1 MQTYKMPKIR
11 FLSNHIRLVRVST
24 RHFLVTRS
32 DLLGCHGAVATLLRA
47 RGNVVMGPWQRYHAG
62 VATGEVPCKIGNTR
76 EIIGRK
82 RLANEEFM
90 IK

>member
-1 MQTYKMPKIR
+1 MYS
-11 FLSNHIRLVRVST
+11 FL
-24 RHFLVTRS
+24 
-32 DLLGCHGAVATLLRA
+32 HGAFPFLQGTLSVATPA
-47 RGNVVMGPWQRYHAG
+47 WQRYHAG